1 MISYCCENNLGKYS
15 KFSKTLNKK
24 EYFLRIYA
32 EKLEEAEAVYSSV
45 MYNFKEI
52 TIIIIMMM
60 IM

>member
-45 MYNFKEI
+45 MYNFKENKQS
-52 TIIIIMMM
+52 
-60 IM
+60 